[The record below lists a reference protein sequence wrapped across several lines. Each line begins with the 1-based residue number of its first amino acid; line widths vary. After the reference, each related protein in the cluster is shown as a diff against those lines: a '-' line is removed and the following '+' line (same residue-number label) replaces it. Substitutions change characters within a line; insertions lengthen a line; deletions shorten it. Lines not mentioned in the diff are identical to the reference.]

1 MYQMGLWFISWHH
14 PCGCMGSLA
23 GALHLWDHSADNI
36 MKIKLAYLLVASY
49 GILLGEWR
57 RGATSAPLAG
67 GAPG

>member
-1 MYQMGLWFISWHH
+1 
-14 PCGCMGSLA
+14 MGSLA

-49 GILLGEWR
+49 GILLWEWR